1 MDDTI
6 PMIHASWKGEIAIV
20 LAILLTVI
28 LYFLIPATSP
38 GFPRPVMTH
47 IYYSNITTPDGN
59 RIYNL
64 DGRVTNEGTRGN
76 VIVTASLVNASNQTS
91 MTNSSINVFMMPG
104 EEKSVKIQ
112 LSGRAFEPYD
122 IRFTAQRK

>member
-6 PMIHASWKGEIAIV
+6 PMIRASWNGEIAII

-38 GFPRPVMTH
+38 GFPRPLMTH
-47 IYYSNITTPDGN
+47 IYYSNITTPDGD

-64 DGRVTNEGTRGN
+64 DGRVINEGTRGK
-76 VIVTASLVNASNQTS
+76 VIITASLVNASNQTT
-91 MTNSSINVFMMPG
+91 MTNSSREVFMLEH
-104 EEKSVKIQ
+104 EEKSVTFQ
-112 LSGRAFEPYD
+112 LSGQAKEPYD
-122 IRFTAQRK
+122 IHFTAKRK

>member
-6 PMIHASWKGEIAIV
+6 TMIRTGWNGEIAII

-47 IYYSNITTPDGN
+47 IYYSNITTPGGD

-64 DGRVTNEGTRGN
+64 DGRVTNEGTRGK
-76 VIVTASLVNASNQTS
+76 VVVTASLVNSSNQTT
-91 MTNSSINVFMMPG
+91 MTNSSKEVFMLEG
-104 EEKSVKIQ
+104 EEKSVTIQ
-112 LSGRAFEPYD
+112 LSGRAKEPYD
-122 IRFTAQRK
+122 IHFTAKRK